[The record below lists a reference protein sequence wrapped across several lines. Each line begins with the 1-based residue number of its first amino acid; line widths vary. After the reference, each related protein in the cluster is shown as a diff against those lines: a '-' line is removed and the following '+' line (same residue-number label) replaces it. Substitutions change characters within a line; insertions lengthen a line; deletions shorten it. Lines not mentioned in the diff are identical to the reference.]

1 MGRKTMTAE
10 EKEARKAA
18 KAAAAASG
26 VPQPKKPT
34 LEEKLA
40 AAQAQ
45 ADAGDEAMTAL
56 MPVID
61 VYAEK
66 LRQAKL
72 DIKTAA
78 KKLRKLLAV

>member
-1 MGRKTMTAE
+1 MGRKTMTPE

-18 KAAAAASG
+18 KAAAEASG